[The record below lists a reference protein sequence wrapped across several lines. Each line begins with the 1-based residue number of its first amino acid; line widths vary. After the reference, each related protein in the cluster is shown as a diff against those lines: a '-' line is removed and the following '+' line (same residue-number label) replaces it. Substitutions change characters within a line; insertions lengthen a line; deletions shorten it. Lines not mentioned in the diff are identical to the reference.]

1 MEYIKVIART
11 CRIRQWGCNKRSANV
26 RHVSMTPLFLATAR
40 SLKQDNGMQ
49 VSPLLWIGLAAAVV
63 VLLAAVWVFFRGA
76 SAKDLGTVSDHW
88 IMEHRS
94 GPD

>member
-1 MEYIKVIART
+1 
-11 CRIRQWGCNKRSANV
+11 
-26 RHVSMTPLFLATAR
+26 
-40 SLKQDNGMQ
+40 MQ